1 MRLVLVVAL
10 AAWMVAAC
18 GGDDGAPSSPVTGPT
33 VLRLVALPS
42 IGSVDSGA
50 RVEAV
55 LAYPERVAQ
64 TAWQACVLLVDD
76 PTSVTGCP
84 IPMVPLNG
92 WSNDGRFRTQ
102 IDTWTLQSVGN
113 LGAPLFEA
121 LSQVAATTPEQLG
134 GCAAEVVATFDACV
148 AANAGWPEQCAWT
161 AHEQLR
167 PCVLQGGTGVRVQLT
182 ATLDDGTTLTATR
195 RLRFEKT
202 GSPAIGNRNPV
213 LFNVEVDGQTVL
225 DGDSLQVP
233 VGTTV
238 LLRPT
243 PFAQSGEDYTDA
255 GGLLQHEI
263 LSFSWV
269 RTGGDLGADFTP
281 FDDAVNTFFVPLD
294 AAGTPLTLW
303 VFFEDNRGG
312 IDWTRVG
319 IDPVPTP

>member
-1 MRLVLVVAL
+1 MVRAVLVVAL
-10 AAWMVAAC
+10 TTWLVAAC
-18 GGDDGAPSSPVTGPT
+18 GGSDGAPSSPVTEPS
-33 VLRLVALPS
+33 VLRLVAMPS

-50 RVEAV
+50 RIEAV
-55 LAYPERVAQ
+55 LAYPERVTGAE
-64 TAWQACVLLVDD
+64 WQACVLLVDD
-76 PTSVTGCP
+76 PASVTGCP
-84 IPMVPLNG
+84 IPMVPLQG
-92 WSNDGRFRTQ
+92 WTYEGRFRTQ
-102 IDTWTLQSVGN
+102 LDTWTLQSVGN

-121 LSQVAATTPEQLG
+121 LSQVAATNPALLG
-134 GCAAEVVATFDACV
+134 GCAADVVTTYDACV
-148 AANAGWPEQCAWT
+148 IANANWPEQCAWS

-167 PCVLQGGTGVRVQLT
+167 PCVLQGGTAVRVQLT
-182 ATLDDGTTLTATR
+182 ATLDDTSTLVATR

-202 GSPAIGNRNPV
+202 GSPAVGNRNPV
-213 LFNVEVDGQTVL
+213 LFNVEIDGQVVPN
-225 DGDSLQVP
+225 GESIQVP

-255 GGLLQHEI
+255 GGVLQHEI

-269 RTGGDLGADFTP
+269 RTGGDLCADLTS
-281 FDDAVNTFFVPLD
+281 FDDPVNSLFVPQD
-294 AAGTPLTLW
+294 AVGPLTLW